1 MMFFMRPEQ
10 GGVGGWGARGGEEV
24 TPPSPLYPVPLAPS
38 QNITLQQQQREER
51 RVLDHRPPRL
61 METDRQTETGRTGG
75 DVGGQ
80 EITARDGED

>member
-1 MMFFMRPEQ
+1 MRPEQ
-10 GGVGGWGARGGEEV
+10 GGVGGAGGARGGEEV

-51 RVLDHRPPRL
+51 RLLDHRPPRL
-61 METDRQTETGRTGG
+61 METDRQTDRNREDRG